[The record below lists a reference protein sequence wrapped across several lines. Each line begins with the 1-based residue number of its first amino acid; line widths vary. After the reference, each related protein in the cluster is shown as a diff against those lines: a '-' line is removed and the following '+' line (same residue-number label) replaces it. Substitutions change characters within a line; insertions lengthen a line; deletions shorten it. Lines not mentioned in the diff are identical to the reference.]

1 MNRAATAE
9 KPIAEYSL
17 LERVKRLFT
26 ERSSKLYTTRKET
39 GAVGEKLAVD
49 LLEGQGY
56 EIVQTNFRCRHGE
69 IDIIARQSGCLV
81 FVEVRTKRGS
91 SFGTPE
97 ESVTVSKQG
106 RLISLAN
113 YYLQTLE
120 VQPLSWRIDIVAV
133 ELARDGTIVRLEH
146 IKNAIN

>member
-1 MNRAATAE
+1 M
-9 KPIAEYSL
+9 
-17 LERVKRLFT
+17 
-26 ERSSKLYTTRKET
+26 
-39 GAVGEKLAVD
+39 
-49 LLEGQGY
+49 
-56 EIVQTNFRCRHGE
+56 
-69 IDIIARQSGCLV
+69 
-81 FVEVRTKRGS
+81 
-91 SFGTPE
+91 
-97 ESVTVSKQG
+97 TVSKQG